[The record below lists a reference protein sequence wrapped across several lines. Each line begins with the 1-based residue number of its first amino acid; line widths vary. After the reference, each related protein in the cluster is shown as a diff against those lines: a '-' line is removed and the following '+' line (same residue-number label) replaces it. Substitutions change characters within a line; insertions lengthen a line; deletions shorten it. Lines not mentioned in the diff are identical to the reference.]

1 MPTEIRW
8 LPKAE
13 RDLSDIAAYY
23 RHISPSLVTSF
34 DREVERILTQLR
46 EFPLTAT
53 AVTPTLR
60 RYCLSQF
67 PFAVYYRSSSESL
80 TVAAVLPQRA
90 DPRWINRTL
99 SSRRP

>member
-1 MPTEIRW
+1 MPTEARW

-23 RHISPSLVTSF
+23 RRISPSLVDAF

-53 AVTPTLR
+53 AVTPSLR
-60 RYCLSQF
+60 RFCLSQF
-67 PFAVYYRSSSESL
+67 PFALYYRPSSELL

-90 DPRWINRTL
+90 DPRWISKTL
-99 SSRRP
+99 SSRLP